1 MSCSKFR
8 SPLVCYSLS
17 LATFWASS
25 KFDCSIVILT
35 AYFGLGSVYSVFII
49 KEALNYW
56 ATKGEIKVY
65 QFELALSMLTVT
77 RILGIMLCE

>member
-17 LATFWASS
+17 WATFWVPS
-25 KFDCSIVILT
+25 KLNYSIVVLT

>member
-1 MSCSKFR
+1 MSCSEFR

-17 LATFWASS
+17 LATFWARS
-25 KFDCSIVILT
+25 KLNYSIVILT
-35 AYFGLGSVYSVFII
+35 SYFGLGSVYSVFII

-77 RILGIMLCE
+77 RVLGIMLCE